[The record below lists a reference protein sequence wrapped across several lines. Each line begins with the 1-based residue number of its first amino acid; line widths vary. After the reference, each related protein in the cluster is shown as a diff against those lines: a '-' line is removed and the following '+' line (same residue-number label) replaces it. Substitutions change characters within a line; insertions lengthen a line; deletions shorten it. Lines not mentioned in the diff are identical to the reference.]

1 MYRNK
6 WRWKEVGVGEEE
18 PTKNCTA
25 VVVAF
30 EMGRGLISIVVR
42 ESQGITLVRLSRNRV
57 RFSYELYPGEILV
70 VNFYR
75 TCEPQ
80 FELTVYR

>member
-30 EMGRGLISIVVR
+30 EMGRGLVD
-42 ESQGITLVRLSRNRV
+42 
-57 RFSYELYPGEILV
+57 
-70 VNFYR
+70 
-75 TCEPQ
+75 
-80 FELTVYR
+80 

>member
-6 WRWKEVGVGEEE
+6 WRWKEGGVGEEE

-30 EMGRGLISIVVR
+30 EMG
-42 ESQGITLVRLSRNRV
+42 QGI
-57 RFSYELYPGEILV
+57 ILI
-70 VNFYR
+70 
-75 TCEPQ
+75 
-80 FELTVYR
+80 TVAEFHL